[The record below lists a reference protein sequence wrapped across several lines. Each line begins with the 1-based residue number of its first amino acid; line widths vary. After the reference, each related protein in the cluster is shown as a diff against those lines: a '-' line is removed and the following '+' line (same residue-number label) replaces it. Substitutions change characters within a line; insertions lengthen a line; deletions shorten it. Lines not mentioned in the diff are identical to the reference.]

1 MSPWQKRPPL
11 RVPGPS
17 RGSRAAS
24 SRDTGRPLR
33 CPGGLAF
40 SSGAKA
46 ALCVPFRGIEPPAD
60 RPCSAEPRSPLPSP
74 DVSRRLFF
82 SCPAHLPSAFATQV
96 PLVLSAGRWPSAS
109 VTARSPIGQSKG
121 RREAMSFCCKCGNP
135 LASEVPSGRNGT
147 LKPHGHR
154 RWGRGRSRDAEVC
167 VSAVHLLIL

>member
-46 ALCVPFRGIEPPAD
+46 ALCVPFRGIEPPAA

-74 DVSRRLFF
+74 DVSRRLFL
-82 SCPAHLPSAFATQV
+82 SRSSAFSLRDT
-96 PLVLSAGRWPSAS
+96 SAACPFSWTRWPSAS